1 MIISCPSCATRYE
14 MTASRIAAEGT
25 MIKCAA
31 CGQSWLEG
39 CATEVAASPP
49 RQLPVVIDT
58 FEPDVEIRRLVEA
71 SRAARDNFAV
81 KRRERLH
88 RLGRWGALAAAMMA
102 PFILAVL
109 FPEAVVRAAPAT
121 VGAYSAFGKTV
132 NIYGIGLRRI
142 QMQHL
147 LVSGAP
153 VLAIKG
159 EIVNTSGSDRK
170 IPSLRFGLRNDSNVE
185 IYSWTLDSGARP
197 LKPGEVNNFVTRLSS
212 PPATAKNLQVRFAHA
227 DEILHE

>member
-1 MIISCPSCATRYE
+1 MP
-14 MTASRIAAEGT
+14 ASRIAAEGT

-31 CGQSWLEG
+31 CGQSWIEG
-39 CATEVAASPP
+39 CAIELATSPP
-49 RQLPVVIDT
+49 KQLPVVLDT
-58 FEPDVEIRRLVEA
+58 FEPDAEIRRLVEA
-71 SRAARDNFAV
+71 SRAARDSFAV

-88 RLGRWGALAAAMMA
+88 RLARWGALAAAMTA

-109 FPEAVVRAAPAT
+109 FPEAVVRAAPST
-121 VGAYSAFGKTV
+121 VGAYSAFGKTI
-132 NIYGIGLRRI
+132 NIYGINLRHI
-142 QMQHL
+142 EMQHMF
-147 LVSGAP
+147 VSGAP

-159 EIVNTSGSDRK
+159 EILNNSNSDRK
-170 IPSLRFGLRNDSNVE
+170 VPSLRFGLSNDANVE

-197 LKPGEVNNFVTRLSS
+197 LKPGEVNNFVTRVSS